1 MPNMRRWESFRHAWC
16 MLHGAVAVLISGALL
31 RACMM
36 FSTPDGVSRGT
47 QAHLK
52 FEDNF
57 WFTKMGLNGASNEAL
72 AKTKT
77 DYESGRCAL
86 QSLY

>member
-1 MPNMRRWESFRHAWC
+1 
-16 MLHGAVAVLISGALL
+16 
-31 RACMM
+31 MM